1 MNSLCVKVKLQN
13 SQFKSSKLIFA
24 SSKANWSLKVK
35 VKVTSFEIIRD
46 LDKLEAKIPN
56 GSKVVAFRRNYTKFL
71 SFKANL
77 TLKGQGQVPQFSNLS
92 DVFK

>member
-24 SSKANWSLKVK
+24 SSKANLSLK

-46 LDKLEAKIPN
+46 LDKFEAKIPN

-92 DVFK
+92 DIFK

>member
-1 MNSLCVKVKLQN
+1 MNSLCLKVKLQN

-24 SSKANWSLKVK
+24 SSKANLSFK

-56 GSKVVAFRRNYTKFL
+56 V
-71 SFKANL
+71 
-77 TLKGQGQVPQFSNLS
+77 
-92 DVFK
+92 